1 MDNQICQM
9 YLLSFKICSAD
20 VKFVSSLAQKESN
33 FTVLQSWARAA
44 EVKHLDKELFQ
55 IFAHI
60 CNFLD
65 CSSPCFHQFL
75 ADSDQLHG
83 LGDGVHEVVLLSLC
97 KQVCWTGS
105 GLEDGCLCHELVIGK
120 FLKELK

>member
-55 IFAHI
+55 IFVYI
-60 CNFLD
+60 FNYRD
-65 CSSPCFHQFL
+65 CPSPCFHQCF
-75 ADSDQLHG
+75 ADIDQLHG
-83 LGDGVHEVVLLSLC
+83 LRDGIFEFVLLCLC

-105 GLEDGCLCHELVIGK
+105 GLEDGCLCHEWVIGK